1 MLYDGLKWAFKENFM
16 SGRFF
21 KVVCAAVLSIGLIG
35 QANAGL
41 ITGLVEGEIYE
52 DTLTPGLMWEYV
64 GEFDLA
70 DAPDWLTDGIESHT
84 PVNGLAAAVL
94 AGNYPELFGMDIAV
108 AALGG
113 TSNIDSTGNSVIVN
127 HMAWYSRY
135 NNSLVTLAEDVT
147 ANNSGGTLYDAKG
160 DVSAYVLDENVSP
173 NSFVNYVFKAVEV
186 PEPSTLAIFALALCA
201 LGARK
206 LKR

>member
-1 MLYDGLKWAFKENFM
+1 M

-21 KVVCAAVLSIGLIG
+21 KVICAAVLSIGLIG
-35 QANAGL
+35 QTNAGL
-41 ITGLVEGEIYE
+41 ITGLVQGQIYG
-52 DTLTPGLMWEYV
+52 DTLTTDLLWEYV

-70 DAPDWLTDGIESHT
+70 DAPDWLTNGNESHT

-94 AGNYPELFGMDIAV
+94 AENYPELFGIQIAV

-135 NNSLVTLAEDVT
+135 ANSLVTLAEDVT
-147 ANNSGGTLYDAKG
+147 ANNSGTTLFDDDG
-160 DVSAYVLDENVSP
+160 DVSAFVLDENIGAGTY
-173 NSFVNYVFKAVEV
+173 VNYVFKAVEV
-186 PEPSTLAIFALALCA
+186 PEPSTTAIFALAL
-201 LGARK
+201 LGLGVRK

>member
-1 MLYDGLKWAFKENFM
+1 M
-16 SGRFF
+16 SSRFF
-21 KVVCAAVLSIGLIG
+21 KVICAVVLSVGLVG

-41 ITGLVEGEIYE
+41 ITGLVQGQIYG
-52 DTLTPGLMWEYV
+52 DTLTPGLLWEYV

-70 DAPDWLTDGIESHT
+70 DAPDWLTDGDESHN

-94 AGNYPELFGMDIAV
+94 DENYPELFGMQIAV

-135 NNSLVTLAEDVT
+135 GSSLVTLSEDVT
-147 ANNSGGTLYDAKG
+147 ANNSGSTLFDDIG
-160 DVSAYVLDENVSP
+160 DVSAFVLDQNITAGTYI
-173 NSFVNYVFKAVEV
+173 NYVFKAVEV
-186 PEPSTLAIFALALCA
+186 PEPSTLAIFALALLG

>member
-1 MLYDGLKWAFKENFM
+1 M

-21 KVVCAAVLSIGLIG
+21 KVICAAVLSIGLVG

-41 ITGLVEGEIYE
+41 ITGLVKGQIYG
-52 DTLTPGLMWEYV
+52 DTLTPGLLWEYV

-70 DAPDWLTDGIESHT
+70 DAPDWLTNDTESHT

-94 AGNYPELFGMDIAV
+94 AENYPELFGMQIAL
-108 AALGG
+108 AAIEG
-113 TSNIDSTGNSVIVN
+113 TSNIDSTGNNVIVN
-127 HMAWYSRY
+127 HEAWYSRY
-135 NNSLVTLAEDVT
+135 GSSLVTLKEDVV
-147 ANNSGGTLYDAKG
+147 ADPDGSGLYDNSG
-160 DVSAYVLDENVSP
+160 DVSAFVLDENIISETYI
-173 NSFVNYVFKAVEV
+173 NYVFKAVEV
-186 PEPSTLAIFALALCA
+186 PEPSTIAIFALALCA